1 MNQIQFTIALTKK
14 MLCILVDILTVGLV
28 IVNLHFLLLF
38 LLLLL
43 IIILLIFFLQ
53 IMVFNT
59 SGDRDPRV
67 LLQPFLNRKFVNQ
80 KPIIFLSLTKISQI
94 FFCIKFAFVLL

>member
-14 MLCILVDILTVGLV
+14 MLYILVDILTVGLV

-43 IIILLIFFLQ
+43 IIILLIFLQ

>member
-1 MNQIQFTIALTKK
+1 MNRIQFTIALTKK
-14 MLCILVDILTVGLV
+14 MLYILVDILTVGLV

-43 IIILLIFFLQ
+43 IIILLIFLQ